1 MITRY
6 RIDFEQTTTLRLYPL
21 ICFMHWPIALTGRV
35 IGSNSTHSIR
45 SVFHNIYTVL
55 LSTQLV
61 TMDNSRTND
70 CETGC

>member
-21 ICFMHWPIALTGRV
+21 ICFMHWPIALAGWFV
-35 IGSNSTHSIR
+35 GSYLTHAIR
-45 SVFHNIYTVL
+45 SVFHIIYTVL
-55 LSTQLV
+55 LSNQLV

-70 CETGC
+70 REAGY